1 MTQGPSHKERGGVSW
16 AKRSKGLFLTSGFL
30 SILGFSTHFPAS
42 NLMEKTET
50 RDTKLLP
57 HFGLTSHSFLF
68 LPQSASQILDFEEPR
83 LSLSACG
90 LTYSFK
96 KIYWE
101 PNVCMALW
109 LQGVLVPVLPCPK
122 MPQPLDLETFDSV
135 LFHNMASF
143 WLFSPERLHVCLL
156 LVKHLRK
163 LPSSGFLIPL
173 ALLICLFI
181 SLISLGSFL
190 KSGTLLPFHCTS
202 LWHIGKVE
210 WKQCIQSS
218 ENYYYLLSTYREPV
232 AQYSCFT
239 YEYL

>member
-1 MTQGPSHKERGGVSW
+1 MTHGPSHKERGGVSW
-16 AKRSKGLFLTSGFL
+16 AKRRKGLFLTSGFL

-50 RDTKLLP
+50 RDTKLLL
-57 HFGLTSHSFLF
+57 HSGLTSHSFLF
-68 LPQSASQILDFEEPR
+68 LSQSAFQILGFEEPC

-90 LTYSFK
+90 LIIHSK
-96 KIYWE
+96 KYWE
-101 PNVCMALW
+101 LNVCVALW
-109 LQGVLVPVLPCPK
+109 LQGVLVPALPYPK
-122 MPQPLDLETFDSV
+122 KPQPLDLETFDSV
-135 LFHNMASF
+135 LFHNMAPA
-143 WLFSPERLHVCLL
+143 WLFSPEHLHISLL
-156 LVKHLRK
+156 LVKHLCK

-202 LWHIGKVE
+202 LWYIGKVE
-210 WKQCIQSS
+210 WKQHIQPW
-218 ENYYYLLSTYREPV
+218 ENYYHLLSTYCEPV